1 VTGTATF
8 GDFAAAAS
16 NHLARAVSL
25 TDPVATSRSGA
36 GRVTQ
41 AADIRRGM
49 SRVIT
54 VISRYV
60 ADITASTA
68 RVRPDQHEVLTPWA
82 RAAVEAAKALKEAS
96 ALLAPDGGRV
106 FGSNMRPSASAAG
119 QGFDA
124 AISFM
129 TAGRDLLHTHLSADL
144 DRTRVYR
151 SEWAPVIVSV
161 PVTGALMLEFAQ
173 WAQVSAT
180 GGRKAAEIKPPRERR
195 VSDSIEALVA
205 QRRLEAASRALLK
218 VHAAV
223 HRAQRRQPVS
233 LADVGLLHAIRANV
247 VPAHRPPVGWE
258 SVADLCRGTTE
269 TAERARH
276 IARVVVPD
284 ALWSPLLT
292 GDSLRETAASA
303 TAVSHHCSIVLRTLG
318 ARTAQQGSAAVSAGL
333 FQSAAA
339 AERARDAWLRAA
351 TMWKQLTTETRGVT
365 STGHR

>member
-1 VTGTATF
+1 
-8 GDFAAAAS
+8 
-16 NHLARAVSL
+16 
-25 TDPVATSRSGA
+25 
-36 GRVTQ
+36 
-41 AADIRRGM
+41 
-49 SRVIT
+49 
-54 VISRYV
+54 
-60 ADITASTA
+60 
-68 RVRPDQHEVLTPWA
+68 
-82 RAAVEAAKALKEAS
+82 
-96 ALLAPDGGRV
+96 
-106 FGSNMRPSASAAG
+106 
-119 QGFDA
+119 
-124 AISFM
+124 
-129 TAGRDLLHTHLSADL
+129 
-144 DRTRVYR
+144 
-151 SEWAPVIVSV
+151 
-161 PVTGALMLEFAQ
+161 
-173 WAQVSAT
+173 
-180 GGRKAAEIKPPRERR
+180 
-195 VSDSIEALVA
+195 
-205 QRRLEAASRALLK
+205 
-218 VHAAV
+218 
-223 HRAQRRQPVS
+223 